1 MEGTSGAAGQTG
13 TRGGLAKQA
22 LHWSAA
28 AALMSLLTSC
38 TVGSINGR
46 QLGTGTDSSAV
57 CALQP
62 EHGMAAYGHVVQNE
76 GDFPLVLKSVSLV
89 DAENLKIYSAHV
101 MPIQGSSPYVI
112 GVGSTEPEE
121 PEARAA
127 WREAKDVESYK
138 IEPGDSVN
146 VVVALDNGAQPSGTA
161 RALRIDYGQGAVTFF
176 TETNMTLTLVD
187 DSCPMRAT

>member
-1 MEGTSGAAGQTG
+1 MESTG
-13 TRGGLAKQA
+13 CRTLPKEVLAQRVLLCA
-22 LHWSAA
+22 AA
-28 AALMSLLTSC
+28 AALIGLLLTGC
-38 TVGSINGR
+38 TVGSVNGR
-46 QLGTGTDSSAV
+46 QLGTGDGFSAV
-57 CALQP
+57 CAVQP

-89 DAENLKIYSAHV
+89 DADNLKIYSAHI
-101 MPIQGSSPYVI
+101 MPIQGSSPYVL
-112 GVGSTEPEE
+112 GTGSTEPEE

-161 RALRIDYGQGAVTFF
+161 RALRIDYGQGAVMFF

-187 DSCPMRAT
+187 DSCPMRTT